1 VEENFHYLALQYR
14 WPPGS
19 WDHLTIARAARIWDT
34 VMKRNKAMREQ
45 GAVDEEDLE
54 A

>member
-1 VEENFHYLALQYR
+1 MEENVNLIALQYR

-19 WDHLTIARAARIWDT
+19 WDDLTLARAGRLWDAI
-34 VMKRNKAMREQ
+34 VKRNKAMREQ
-45 GAVDEEDLE
+45 QGIDEEDLE